1 MKQDDESWRL
11 NPCARLH
18 WLSWDED
25 HIVFNAASGQTH
37 VLNELGAAILHL
49 LEENTL
55 NSVEIGRRIVNQYE
69 ELVLDTELA
78 AAIDALLEN
87 LDMLGLIEPYP
98 KCA

>member
-1 MKQDDESWRL
+1 MEQDGEIWCLS
-11 NPCARLH
+11 PCVRLH

-49 LEENTL
+49 LEENAL
-55 NSVEIGRRIVNQYE
+55 NSVEIGRRIVTQYE
-69 ELVLDTELA
+69 ALVLDTELS
-78 AAIDALLEN
+78 AAIEALLEN
-87 LDMLGLIEPYP
+87 LDILGLIEPYP

>member
-1 MKQDDESWRL
+1 MRQDGEIWRL
-11 NPCARLH
+11 NPCACLH

-49 LEENTL
+49 LEENAL
-55 NSVEIGRRIVNQYE
+55 NSVEIGQRIVTQYE
-69 ELVLDTELA
+69 ELVLDTDLS
-78 AAIDALLEN
+78 AAIEALLEN
-87 LDMLGLIEPYP
+87 LDILGLIEPYL